1 MGFRKSISSAIA
13 IIAVLVSSMCIAQVS
28 LTDGGTSG
36 SWYNPARDGEG
47 IFVEIVQAGDGSRI
61 SVAWFT
67 YDPDGFQLWL
77 SGAADLVGN
86 PTSVSIPV
94 QVTNGPKFGTDYD
107 PNDLNRNTWGTV
119 TLAFNTCSTGLLSY
133 ASSSPDFGSGGI
145 NLTRLTT
152 LEQVRCTEP
161 PPPSGTGIQPGRW
174 QGPQVCFFVAPDGR
188 TLTSEGSTCD
198 EGNAFD
204 SDIDSTLEN
213 GLPCDAE
220 VECRGVIA
228 IVDGQFSCTGNSDKK
243 QIAVGSFWNPTNA
256 AGTAQET
263 ELPGVCTAQWKALPQ
278 DP

>member
-67 YDPDGFQLWL
+67 YDPDGFQMWL

-94 QVTNGPKFGTDYD
+94 QVTNGPKFGTAYD
-107 PNDLNRNTWGTV
+107 PNDLNRDTWGTV

-161 PPPSGTGIQPGRW
+161 PPVTGLTPGRW
-174 QGPQVCFFVAPDGR
+174 TGSGVCFYVSQDGR
-188 TLTSEGSTCD
+188 SLTSEGSICSSGRSVDT
-198 EGNAFD
+198 
-204 SDIDSTLEN
+204 DIEAQRDEN
-213 GLPCDAE
+213 GAICDVE
-220 VECRGVIA
+220 VETRDTIVIIDGSFAYSRGGESITGTFTSPTSATGVA
-228 IVDGQFSCTGNSDKK
+228 QEVESSTCTGQWTVSPD
-243 QIAVGSFWNPTNA
+243 NP
-256 AGTAQET
+256 
-263 ELPGVCTAQWKALPQ
+263 
-278 DP
+278 